1 VKSVNPDVK
10 KEGSKKMCFMN
21 KANDYIEYEEDKPHE
36 ECGVFGVYSHELD
49 VSELTYFGLYA
60 LQHRGQE
67 SAGIAITDG
76 AWMDVNRGMGLVKE
90 VFRHQVPHMENQ
102 YIAIGHVRYSTTGSS
117 MLANTQP
124 LMVNYSGGKIA
135 LAHNGNLT
143 NAGEIRKDLEEKG
156 TIFQTTI
163 DSEVF
168 VNLIARSRK
177 VTVEEK
183 IMESLRKIQG
193 AYCLTVMTEDKLI
206 GARDPQGF
214 RPLCLGRLEDGGYV
228 LSSESCGL
236 DVVGAEF
243 VRDIQPG
250 EMVVIDD
257 TGVQSYRFDEAKP
270 SMCVFEY
277 IYFARPDSIVDGQS
291 VHASRFEMGRV
302 LARES
307 GLTGDVVISVPD
319 SGNTAATGFAYESGI
334 PYVEGLIKNRYIGRT
349 FIQPSQKQR
358 DTAVKLKLNPI
369 RSVVNGKKVIII
381 DDSIVRGTT
390 SGKIVKMLRNA
401 GAKEVHMVISSPP
414 IEYPCYYGIDT
425 SVRKELIAATKTVDE
440 ICEFIGAD
448 SLHFLSLEGLKQCMT
463 TLDPNHMCYAC
474 FNGGYPVE
482 KKMDHPA
489 EVDKYI
495 FETRKKKQ

>member
-1 VKSVNPDVK
+1 
-10 KEGSKKMCFMN
+10 MCFMN

-277 IYFARPDSIVDGQS
+277 IYFACPDSIVDGQS

-495 FETRKKKQ
+495 FETRKKKQQ